1 MRDAMKAELQQW
13 KRRLS
18 CARVPLLA
26 AFENDEAMTYV

>member
-26 AFENDEAMTYV
+26 ALENDEAMTYV